1 MPNGIPVAA
10 PPQPAVD
17 VRFTPEERA
26 QALRAD
32 ALRGLTSQPKELSPQ
47 WFYDERGSALFD
59 AITRLPEY
67 YLTGRERELLRE
79 RASEIAELTQA
90 NTLVELG
97 SGTSEKT
104 RLLMDA
110 LGDAGHL
117 RRFVPFDVS
126 EETLRASVAAIVA
139 EYPGLEVHAVVGDF
153 GRHLGFLP
161 EGRRRLIA
169 FLGSTIGNLAPA
181 ERSSFLGSVETTLHP
196 GEALLLGVD
205 LVKDV
210 RRLEAAYNDP
220 AQLTAEFNR
229 NILHVLN
236 RELAGNFEPEA
247 FEHVAR
253 WDGENEWIEMVLR
266 SSREQEVVLQDLYLE
281 VSFAAGEEMRT
292 EISAKFRRE
301 RVEAELSAAGLDLER
316 WWPHESGDFA
326 LALALAS

>member
-1 MPNGIPVAA
+1 MPDGMPLVA
-10 PPQPAVD
+10 PPQLAVD

-26 QALRAD
+26 QALRED
-32 ALRGLTSQPKELSPQ
+32 TLRGLTSEPKALSPQ

-67 YLTGRERELLRE
+67 YLTEREREILRHRTPE
-79 RASEIAELTQA
+79 VAELTQA

-110 LGDAGHL
+110 LAEAGHL
-117 RRFVPFDVS
+117 RRYIPFDVS
-126 EETLRASVAAIVA
+126 EETLRASAAAIVG

-153 GRHLGFLP
+153 CRHLSFLP

-169 FLGSTIGNLAPA
+169 FLGSTIGNLPPA
-181 ERSSFLGSVETTLHP
+181 ERVGFLASVEDPLHS
-196 GEALLLGVD
+196 GEALLLGLD

-210 RRLEAAYNDP
+210 ARLEAAYNDP
-220 AQLTAEFNR
+220 AGLTAAFNR

-236 RELAGNFEPEA
+236 RELRGDFEPEQ

-253 WDGENEWIEMVLR
+253 WDDENEWIEMVLR
-266 SSREQEVVLQDLYLE
+266 STRRQDVVLQDLYLQ
-281 VSFAAGEEMRT
+281 VSFEAGEEMRT
-292 EISAKFRRE
+292 EISAKFRRDGIE
-301 RVEAELSAAGLDLER
+301 SELAGAGLELGR

-326 LALALAS
+326 LALATAR